1 MIKSILFIY
10 LELFT
15 LRYSH
20 DYCKR
25 HLISVRE
32 LFFKIISEND
42 YDSISSFLSDFRFQA
57 TYLSLDEFVIVMDF
71 FKFLSKV
78 DKITNM

>member
-15 LRYSH
+15 LRFANN
-20 DYCKR
+20 YCKR
-25 HLISVRE
+25 HLSSVRE
-32 LFFKIISEND
+32 LYFKVLSDND
-42 YDSISSFLSDFRFQA
+42 YDLLSDYLSDFRYQA
-57 TYLSLDEFVIVMDF
+57 TNLSLDEFIIAIDF
-71 FKFLSKV
+71 FKFLSKI